1 MTKITKT
8 RKPKTSPSEML
19 GVAMAM
25 KKAAD
30 EKKAIK
36 AAKELQAQIEAQLKA
51 NKPAKETTVK
61 KVRVSPK
68 TGKKVTVTTKHKKK
82 KGKTLTPYQQKLKA
96 AMKLDLESNKKKYA
110 EERKQLKAEREAYQ
124 KKIKADKAAR
134 LKANPPKFKNVNAGV
149 KYFSDENNCKAALE
163 EAHKIDGVLHCAY
176 CKHNK
181 VYRMARGNFKCAHKD
196 CRRQFSVTTNTFL
209 SKSKLPIETVFEII
223 LRDINNTTKYKTI
236 ELENEHSFARTTVI
250 RLLHNIRSTAFN
262 QSLFKIEENSWVS
275 ADTTGV
281 IGSDRN
287 RHDKDK
293 LGLKKLYE
301 KAYQALTMKQENG
314 NVIVQIVANLSTSSM
329 RFGIRKHVP
338 LSCTLTTD
346 THRGFWFLTKDG
358 YIHHTVNHNLGEHAR
373 GRISSNGAESVHA
386 TLKAALNARFNAVNK
401 NYLQQFINA
410 VVFSK
415 NTTHTLGCEEQ
426 FNLAL
431 KGIVTTAKPTKVKA
445 KVIAIAANKTTT
457 IPQYNKQLFAKVA

>member
-8 RKPKTSPSEML
+8 RKPKTSPSGML
-19 GVAMAM
+19 DVAMAM

-30 EKKAIK
+30 KKKAVK
-36 AAKELQAQIEAQLKA
+36 AAKELGAQIKAQLKA

-68 TGKKVTVTTKHKKK
+68 TGKKVTVTTKHKRK

-96 AMKLDLESNKKKYA
+96 AMKLDLEINKDKYA
-110 EERKQLKAEREAYQ
+110 EERKQLKAETKAYQ

-134 LKANPPKFKNVNAGV
+134 LKANPPKFKNVDAGV
-149 KYFSDENNCKAALE
+149 TYFSDDKNCKATLE
-163 EAHKIDGVLHCAY
+163 EAHKINGVLHCAY

-209 SKSKLPIETVFEII
+209 SKSKICITKVFKIL
-223 LRDINNTTKYKTI
+223 LRDINNTTKYKVI
-236 ELENEHSFARTTVI
+236 ELENEYSFAHTTAI

-262 QSLFKIEENSWVS
+262 QSLFKIEENSRVS
-275 ADTTGV
+275 ADTTGI

-293 LGLKKLYE
+293 KGLKKLYKE
-301 KAYQALTMKQENG
+301 AMQALTMKQENG
-314 NVIVQIVANLSTSSM
+314 NVIIEMVANLSTSSM
-329 RFGIRKHVP
+329 RFGIRKNVP
-338 LSCTLTTD
+338 SSCIITTD

-358 YIHHTVNHNLGEHAR
+358 YVHHMVNHNLGEHAR

-386 TLKAALNARFNAVNK
+386 AIKAALQARFNSVNK
-401 NYLQQFINA
+401 KYLQQFINA
-410 VVFSK
+410 IVFTK
-415 NTTHTLGCEEQ
+415 NTKHSLGCEEQ

-431 KGIVTTAKPTKVKA
+431 QGIVTTAKPIKTKA
-445 KVIAIAANKTTT
+445 KVIGIAANKTTT